1 MEVPLYRITVL
12 SSAGERKILT
22 LWERS
27 VSEEGADKKDTDRL
41 WGKTDGNDEL
51 FILRYT
57 DIDPLLKK
65 RSYFFPG

>member
-1 MEVPLYRITVL
+1 MIKT
-12 SSAGERKILT
+12 GGDKIVLT

-27 VSEEGADKKDTDRL
+27 VDENGIKKKDTDRL
-41 WGKTDGNDEL
+41 WGKTDAMDDI
-51 FILRYT
+51 FIIRYM